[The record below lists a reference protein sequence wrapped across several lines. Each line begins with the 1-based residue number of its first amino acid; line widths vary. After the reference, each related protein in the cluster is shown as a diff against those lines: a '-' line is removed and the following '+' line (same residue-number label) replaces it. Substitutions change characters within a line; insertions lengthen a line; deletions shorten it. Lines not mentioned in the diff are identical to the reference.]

1 MHLSR
6 LSPSSGEK
14 IFFTFRNSDATAISA
29 GHWAAIDTVTDQDG
43 VGVDK
48 PAGKLLNKI
57 AGVCMTTLAPGA
69 YGPFQVWG
77 ICTIAKAKGS
87 TQTNTLALTAGSPL
101 AIATSG
107 FYPTRFAVTS
117 TAAKAEYAKQGS
129 IGIVMGAHTAANY
142 SAATSSVYDV
152 FVTCFG

>member
-1 MHLSR
+1 MILQRISDA
-6 LSPSSGEK
+6 SGEK
-14 IFFTFRNSDATAISA
+14 IFMTFRNSDTTALSVGWWA
-29 GHWAAIDTVTDQDG
+29 GLDMVTDRDG

-57 AGVCMTTLAPGA
+57 VGVCMSTLAPGE
-69 YGPFQVWG
+69 YGQFQIWG
-77 ICTIAKAKGS
+77 ICPIAKAKGS

-107 FYPTRFAVTS
+107 FYPTRFAITS

-129 IGIVMGAHTAANY
+129 IGYVMGAHTAANY

-152 FVTCFG
+152 FVTCL